1 MKRVLD
7 GANWE
12 VLSKLETF
20 AGERGHTV
28 GELAIAWLLA
38 KPWLASVIAGATKV
52 EQVTS
57 NVAAAEWKLTTE
69 EVSAV
74 DAITA

>member
-1 MKRVLD
+1 MNRVLAE
-7 GANWE
+7 ANWK

-20 AGERGHTV
+20 TGECGHTL
-28 GELAIAWLLA
+28 GELAIAWLLV
-38 KPWLASVIAGATKV
+38 KPWLTSVIAGARKV

-57 NVAAAEWKLTTE
+57 NVSAAEWKLTAD

-74 DAITA
+74 DAITV